1 MRIRIVCDSCGGF
14 DYCNSEGKYVE
25 KHECQLLNT
34 NQLLLR
40 IAEAL
45 EALVEKELS

>member
-1 MRIRIVCDSCGGF
+1 MRVRIVCDSCGGF
-14 DYCNSEGKYVE
+14 DYCNSEGVYVE

-40 IAEAL
+40 IATAL
-45 EALVEKELS
+45 ENIEKGLK